1 MWNDIIN
8 KSCISFAIIHSKG
21 IPLVKPY
28 FDHIGGIS
36 HSVDNNIDM
45 T

>member
-1 MWNDIIN
+1 MWH
-8 KSCISFAIIHSKG
+8 KSCISLVLVHSKG

-28 FDHIGGIS
+28 FDQIGGIS

-45 T
+45 A